1 MYNRNMN
8 DENARGM
15 QPVNPLLQH
24 DSHIGGFALSLAAVL
39 YVFVGFVLGIVI
51 LAAGIEEG
59 SDAYLYL
66 NYLAAPVAMTVAMS
80 VTLKYKKFPVKRAFP
95 VKCHPKYYLIAL
107 LLIFG
112 LIFSVSWVDTGVT
125 EFLKLLGYVPKGR
138 DAYLPNLSGGL
149 VVPALLVI
157 ALMPAI
163 FEEGLFRGVILNSCK
178 DGVGTVRTVFIV
190 GFAFSLFHAS
200 AEQTVYQFLAGC
212 VFAFVAIRSGSIL
225 PSVIMH
231 FINNALIVIFAACG
245 LLDASGNLIVS
256 SGGEIA
262 LIVMSA
268 VSFIGGMVW
277 LVLDKKS
284 VIKCRKG
291 AVKSFFIF
299 ASVGIAIMAVMWI
312 LSFFVR

>member
-1 MYNRNMN
+1 MENG
-8 DENARGM
+8 NARDM

-24 DSHIGGFALSLAAVL
+24 NSHIGGFALSLAAVL
-39 YVFVGFVLGIVI
+39 YVFAGFLISLII

-66 NYLAAPVAMTVAMS
+66 NYLAAPVAMTAAMA
-80 VTLKYKKFPVKRAFP
+80 VILKYKKFPVKRAFP
-95 VKCHPKYYLIAL
+95 VKCRPKYFLIAL

-112 LIFSVSWVDTGVT
+112 LIFSVSWIDTGVT

-138 DAYLPNLSGGL
+138 DAYLPDLSGGL

-157 ALMPAI
+157 AVMPAI
-163 FEEGLFRGVILNSCK
+163 FEEGLFRGVILNSCE

-225 PSVIMH
+225 PSVVMH
-231 FINNALIVIFAACG
+231 FINNAIIVIFAACG
-245 LLDASGNLIVS
+245 LLDEAGNLIIS
-256 SGGEIA
+256 SGGQIA
-262 LIVMSA
+262 LIVTSA
-268 VSFIGGMVW
+268 VSFIGGMLW
-277 LVLDKKS
+277 LILDKKP
-284 VIKCRKG
+284 VIKCQKG
-291 AVKSFFIF
+291 AVKSFFVFGSI
-299 ASVGIAIMAVMWI
+299 GIAIMGIMWI